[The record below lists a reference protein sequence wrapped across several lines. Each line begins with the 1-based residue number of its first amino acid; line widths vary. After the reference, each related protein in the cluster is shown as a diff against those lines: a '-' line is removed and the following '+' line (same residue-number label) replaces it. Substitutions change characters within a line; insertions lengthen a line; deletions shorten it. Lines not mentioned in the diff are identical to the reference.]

1 MGSGSAETEQSLGS
15 VAERLL
21 EVAGPTDDISVDMLI
36 RALGERSHYTL
47 LLVIAA
53 LAATPLSGIPGVSV
67 VCGLLIAIIAGERIV
82 SGDRIRLPPWAK
94 RQNFPAGK
102 VRGTLKKIRP
112 AIDWVDRHTHRRLGW
127 LMASPMNRL
136 PLIVCLVGGLAMPFL
151 ELVPFTSSIVA
162 SGITLI
168 SVGMITRD
176 GVFVSLSLIPFAAL
190 VWFLTRA
197 M

>member
-1 MGSGSAETEQSLGS
+1 MGSGPAETETCLGS
-15 VAERLL
+15 VADRLL
-21 EVAGPTDDISVDMLI
+21 DVAGRTDVISLDMLI

-67 VCGLLIAIIAGERIV
+67 VCGLLITIIAGERIV
-82 SGDRIRLPPWAK
+82 SGDRIRFSSWAK
-94 RQNFPAGK
+94 WQNLPAGK
-102 VRGTLKKIRP
+102 ARDTLKKIRP
-112 AIDWVDRHTHRRLGW
+112 AIEWVDRHTHRRLGW

-136 PLIVCLVGGLAMPFL
+136 PLLVCLVGGLVLPFL
-151 ELVPFTSSIVA
+151 ELVPFTSSIIA
-162 SGITLI
+162 S
-168 SVGMITRD
+168 RD

-190 VWFLTRA
+190 VWFVTRA